1 MPLMKKSFPS
11 EIDPLI
17 HLKIKQLH
25 RADGVAG
32 AGHPSLH
39 SPTPTPSLR
48 PSSPVRRRR
57 RLSPAAQPRTSLEER
72 LLEERARPGG
82 GGGDFRPVRVDL
94 LSSFMVGFGEMIA
107 SAVIKELS
115 GKLSSPIWNTIMS
128 QVNFK
133 QDLEAIKSMLGSL
146 QAKLNDAERQSQKKE
161 SVHDLLKKLKAVA
174 YDIEDRLVAY
184 ESISNDGDG
193 SLRHDNWS
201 SFSDK
206 LKSRYNLQ
214 GDMKKMRKRLEEIKK
229 EMDLTNFRV
238 DGASDEQDWINS
250 RHSEARLNDSDDI
263 VGRIMEK
270 RRIMDLLLSD
280 EEHSIIS
287 IYGLGGLGKTTLA
300 QMVFNDSTT
309 QTAFEMLAW
318 VYVSKKFDLDA
329 IRSSI
334 IQQYNERFQYGNA
347 GIRNVSTESI
357 LAEKRSLI
365 VLDDLWEEDNFEL
378 EKLKKMLRDGR
389 VIVTTRSKK
398 VAERMNKDLQIELG
412 LLPNEDCWTLF
423 RKRALASTTVHPY
436 MEEIGKNIVKKCQ
449 GLPLAVKSLGYLLGH
464 LEPNLWEEILLSD
477 IWAED
482 DGRFSD
488 NKVLPSLKLSY
499 YNMPSYLRLC
509 FAYCS
514 VFPKGSHIQR
524 SSLIQQWIAL
534 GFIQP
539 PRFIVAENY
548 AEDCLRELIGMSFL
562 QNVDMSTAMS
572 SRYTGSQS
580 VLKMHDLVHDLAS
593 VVASDEVCIF
603 HASGTELGKR
613 KGYCRYMFLLNFSE
627 LSQAP
632 ILPHTARALHFKDC
646 RKFPK
651 ALSRTKFLR
660 ILDFNAC
667 TIDTLPDSISQLR
680 LLKYL
685 SVSGMKTAQLP
696 KLLSKLHD
704 LQALTLSKNTDIVEL
719 PSCIC
724 EFLKLHYL
732 DLHGCSN
739 LEELPEDIHKLKELQ
754 HLNLSD
760 CSSLKSLPSFSSLS
774 GGLQKL
780 SFLNVSHFSQLQKLP
795 DNYLPNMINL
805 NMAFCPKLRA
815 LPSGLFM
822 HMKKLLFLNFS
833 GCTSLMVLPEFG
845 DDGTGCLLLQVL
857 DLSGC
862 ANLLVLPASSTKL
875 SELRCLNLSGCSHL
889 QNFLKLIPHWKFG
902 KLEYLNLSGVGT
914 KSDSEAPGSSAGEIG
929 SLQDHNKELELGMLQ
944 ENIITQGLFR
954 LKYLSVGG
962 FTLYSEQGIARM
974 ADLLTLPNFDVR
986 RQDGGICSNI
996 LIIQQILEL
1005 THREL
1010 NIKCLQN
1017 VVSSEEAKQLELEK
1031 KQQFHSLSFEWS
1043 LSGTG
1048 SSVEDEHRAKPSA
1061 VLDNLRPH
1069 RYLQSLS
1076 IKGYTCTVF
1085 PDWIDNISDTLPNLV
1100 KLILSDIEGCDYIP
1114 ALGHLPNLQEL
1125 EINNIPRLHDARIG
1139 PCKKLRRLTLVAL
1152 PNEATILLFY
1162 GISMHT
1168 EVQMMES
1175 SHGCDEEVR
1184 ETGQEFNT
1192 FPDSLPENQVI
1203 RNPSD
1208 THCGGPS
1215 RKSKI
1220 LEFKGWF
1227 KALRF
1232 HTSGETREN
1241 ETLASALS
1249 HISPVPEDNLLSPK
1263 LSRGCLGVTSAV
1275 FPGLDYLMIE
1285 RCNNLKLH
1293 PNFPKSKEYFIKYS
1307 SLSPALDYEDTS
1319 NFPTQP
1325 KGPYGCYTE
1334 GCSQPGQG
1342 TLTPLHEDAMQQSIP
1357 RLKSKMYI
1365 EGSSG
1370 EHFHKWIGL
1379 ISTHL
1384 DELVITDCSA
1394 RCLFNLRKLIR
1405 DFPEKHEQ
1413 AIRTRKHNSMENI
1426 YGLSQSCI
1434 AKLKKLSMRLPSNN
1448 QYERRSTGVMMEDL
1462 MDRHVCQVA
1471 YINIGTV
1478 DFFSVEPIE
1487 GGIFCSSNI
1496 SLLYKHHDVRSSR
1509 LVVKNLENVKR
1520 PDEAQELAN
1529 YQQLRSVSLLW
1540 SRRDLTQDLSMTQD
1554 KGVLQNL
1561 RPNQDLETL
1570 HIEGFGGDEFC
1581 SWMMNV
1587 NSFLPNLVTVK
1598 LSNMEKCQRLP
1609 SLGQL
1614 ANLEVL
1620 HISDMPSVREVDH
1633 HVYGDEI
1640 LFRKLRELRLS
1651 RMDNLEEWPTAT
1663 LMAAQDDHQFS
1674 QGDGNFPNLQVLAI
1688 VDCPRMR
1695 FVPAFPGSQE
1705 CTLVKSSSILASFKR
1720 FITNTN
1726 LALMTLKINDCGA
1739 SAYIGKFLQG
1749 SVNLEHLTID
1759 SFIDLNS
1766 LPEPMRECRSLK
1778 KLFITN
1784 CWNLSA
1790 LPEWL
1795 GELMSLRMLEVQ
1807 ATKLKSLPQSIQCL
1821 TALEWLILAKCN
1833 YKLRARCTS
1842 GEDKD
1847 KIKHI
1852 NIVETTQVPLMNLN
1866 SSDMTL
1872 LQQVT
1877 SSQFIDLHIGGL
1889 EQEIDLKEADTLELQ
1904 TKMEL
1909 SSLSLNWSYASAE
1922 RGMQNKA
1929 VFEKL
1934 QPHDGLEILCIKNYA
1949 GIDFPRWMSSLR
1961 NLLKLEMDGTEF
1973 EHLHLDQLHNLRV
1986 MYLSN
1991 VKFGKLHLDR
2001 LQNLIELYLFRVRFE
2016 NLLLDQLHSLREM
2029 CLSCVE
2035 FGRLHFD
2042 QLQNLRQLNLTSM
2055 KFEYVLLNQLHS
2067 LEELHLSQ
2075 ISSLQSNQ
2083 SACIECTEPLWKL
2096 QRIVMSKIKDQEL
2109 KISMQG
2115 RESDENLFPSLQHF
2129 ETELCENLRFRPS
2142 IPRSTHYIIS
2152 DRADLKP
2159 LTPRV
2164 HFFPS
2169 FKKVMGLSAPGST
2182 SKMEIKNIESLS
2194 FQTPQLRH
2202 LKLLDITEL
2211 TIYNC
2216 VDSCPLPEC
2225 ILCWKSLRKI
2235 QILRCKNIYSLPE
2248 WFGEMASLS
2257 ELVMETYTMRTL
2269 NPCIQRL
2276 TNLQT
2281 LTLSECTKKLKERC
2295 SKSGDDW
2302 MKIKHIP
2309 YIQITEGDGC

>member
-1 MPLMKKSFPS
+1 
-11 EIDPLI
+11 
-17 HLKIKQLH
+17 
-25 RADGVAG
+25 
-32 AGHPSLH
+32 
-39 SPTPTPSLR
+39 
-48 PSSPVRRRR
+48 
-57 RLSPAAQPRTSLEER
+57 
-72 LLEERARPGG
+72 
-82 GGGDFRPVRVDL
+82 
-94 LSSFMVGFGEMIA
+94 MVGFGEMIA
-107 SAVIKELS
+107 SAVLKELLR
-115 GKLSSPIWNTIMS
+115 KLSSPIWQTIMS
-128 QVNFK
+128 QVNLK
-133 QDLEAIKSMLGSL
+133 HDLEAIKSVLSSL
-146 QAKLNDAERQSQKKE
+146 QAKLNDAERQSQKNE
-161 SVHDLLKKLKAVA
+161 SIRDLLKKLKAVA
-174 YDIEDRLVAY
+174 YDIEDMLLSY
-184 ESISNDGDG
+184 ELSFDDGFPKHE
-193 SLRHDNWS
+193 SRTS
-201 SFSDK
+201 VSDK
-206 LKSRYNLQ
+206 VKLRFKLP
-214 GDMKKMRKRLEEIKK
+214 GEIKKMRKRLEELKK
-229 EMDLTNFRV
+229 EMDLTSFVV
-238 DGASDEQDWINS
+238 DGASDEQDSITSWPS
-250 RHSEARLNDSDDI
+250 GAGPYDTEDT

-270 RRIMDLLLSD
+270 GRIMDLLLSD
-280 EEHSIIS
+280 EEHFIIP

-300 QMVFNDSTT
+300 QMVFYDSTT
-309 QTAFEMLAW
+309 KAAFEMLAW
-318 VYVSKKFDLDA
+318 VNVPRKFDLNA

-334 IQQYNERFQYGNA
+334 IQQCGDA
-347 GIRNVSTESI
+347 VESI
-357 LAEKRSLI
+357 ISEKRSLI
-365 VLDDLWEEDNFEL
+365 VLDDLWEEDNFKL
-378 EKLKKMLRDGR
+378 ENLETMLKGCRKGSK

-398 VAERMNKDLQIELG
+398 VADQMNRDLQIELG

-423 RKRALASTTVHPY
+423 RKRALISTTVHPY
-436 MEEIGKNIVKKCQ
+436 VEEIGKKIVEKCQ
-449 GLPLAVKSLGYLLGH
+449 GLPLAVKSLGYLLGR
-464 LEPNLWEEILLSD
+464 LPQTEWEEILLSD

-488 NKVLPSLKLSY
+488 NRVLPSLKLSY

-514 VFPKGSHIQR
+514 VFPKGSHILR

-539 PRFIVAENY
+539 PGSVVAEHY
-548 AEDCLRELIGMSFL
+548 AEDCLRELVGMSFL
-562 QNVDMSTAMS
+562 QSVNVSTAFFFVTIYTEIKESATDKLVAADAQGLMPVILALHPYTFFVLS
-572 SRYTGSQS
+572 SMYARYTRPQS
-580 VLKMHDLVHDLAS
+580 VLKMHDLVHELAS
-593 VVASDEVCIF
+593 IVAADEVHIF
-603 HASGTELGKR
+603 HASDCSSFNTES
-613 KGYCRYMFLLNFSE
+613 YCRYMFLLNFSE
-627 LSQAP
+627 LSQA
-632 ILPHTARALHFKDC
+632 ILPGTARALHLKDC
-646 RKFPK
+646 RSFPNT
-651 ALSRTKFLR
+651 LSQTKFLR
-660 ILDFNAC
+660 VLDFSAC
-667 TIDTLPDSISQLR
+667 TIDKLPDSISQLR

-685 SVSGMKTAQLP
+685 NVSDLNMSSCPELQQLP
-696 KLLSKLHD
+696 
-704 LQALTLSKNTDIVEL
+704 TEL
-719 PSCIC
+719 FKP
-724 EFLKLHYL
+724 
-732 DLHGCSN
+732 
-739 LEELPEDIHKLKELQ
+739 
-754 HLNLSD
+754 
-760 CSSLKSLPSFSSLS
+760 
-774 GGLQKL
+774 
-780 SFLNVSHFSQLQKLP
+780 
-795 DNYLPNMINL
+795 
-805 NMAFCPKLRA
+805 
-815 LPSGLFM
+815 
-822 HMKKLLFLNFS
+822 MKKLIFLNLS
-833 GCTSLMVLPEFG
+833 GCTSLKVLPEFG
-845 DDGTGCLLLQVL
+845 EGGTGCLLLEVL

-862 ANLLVLPASSTKL
+862 NNLPALPESSTNL
-875 SELRCLNLSGCSHL
+875 SELRCLNLSGCSQL
-889 QNFLKLIPHWKFG
+889 QNFLKLIPRWKFS
-902 KLEYLNLSGVGT
+902 KLEYLNLSGVGS
-914 KSDSEAPGSSAGEIG
+914 KSDSEAPGTSTGEVGSS
-929 SLQDHNKELELGMLQ
+929 QDPIKELELGMLQ
-944 ENIITQGLFR
+944 EDIITQGMFC

-974 ADLLTLPNFDVR
+974 ADLLTLPNFDIR
-986 RQDGGICSNI
+986 LQDDGRCSNI
-996 LIIQQILEL
+996 FILQQILDI
-1005 THREL
+1005 THCEL
-1010 NIKCLQN
+1010 NIKCLEN
-1017 VVSSEEAKQLELEK
+1017 VVSSDEVKQLELDRK
-1031 KQQFHSLSFEWS
+1031 PQFHSLSFEWS
-1043 LSGTG
+1043 LSHSG
-1048 SSVEDEHRAKPSA
+1048 SSVQREKASA

-1076 IKGYTCTVF
+1076 IKGYVCTAF
-1085 PDWIDNISDTLPNLV
+1085 PDWVNDINARLPELV
-1100 KLILSDIEGCDYIP
+1100 KLVLSDIKGCDYIP
-1114 ALGHLPNLQEL
+1114 AVSRLPNLQEL
-1125 EINNIPRLHDARIG
+1125 EISNMPLLRDARIG

-1152 PNEATILLFY
+1152 PDEATVLLFY
-1162 GISMHT
+1162 DATIET
-1168 EVQMMES
+1168 DVQMVES
-1175 SHGCDEEVR
+1175 SHGFDEEMT
-1184 ETGQEFNT
+1184 ETGQEFNALPG
-1192 FPDSLPENQVI
+1192 FLPENQVK
-1203 RNPSD
+1203 RKPSEMVS
-1208 THCGGPS
+1208 GGPFK
-1215 RKSKI
+1215 KSKI
-1220 LEFKGWF
+1220 LEFKGWPE
-1227 KALRF
+1227 ALNVI
-1232 HTSGETREN
+1232 S
-1241 ETLASALS
+1241 ASAS
-1249 HISPVPEDNLLSPK
+1249 SPISPVQQEYLLSPK
-1263 LSRGCLGVTSAV
+1263 LSGGRPEVANAAFLE
-1275 FPGLDYLMIE
+1275 LDYLKIE
-1285 RCNNLKLH
+1285 KCHNLKLH
-1293 PNFPKSKEYFIKYS
+1293 PSLPKSKQYFIKDS
-1307 SLSPALDYEDTS
+1307 SLSLPLENEDS
-1319 NFPTQP
+1319 SSFPSQ
-1325 KGPYGCYTE
+1325 CLCSE
-1334 GCSQPGQG
+1334 GCSYSGKG
-1342 TLTPLHEDAMQQSIP
+1342 TSIPLHGHAMQQSTS
-1357 RLKSKMYI
+1357 RLKSKMHI
-1365 EGSSG
+1365 ERCSTVQLTQ
-1370 EHFHKWIGL
+1370 WAGL
-1379 ISTHL
+1379 ISTHM
-1384 DELVITDCSA
+1384 DELVITDCSFYYLVIHSQA
-1394 RCLFNLRKLIR
+1394 LRKLEIIGNR
-1405 DFPEKHEQ
+1405 MK
-1413 AIRTRKHNSMENI
+1413 NLS
-1426 YGLSQSCI
+1426 GLS
-1434 AKLKKLSMRLPSNN
+1434 LMRNAERLIIWTPSVY
-1448 QYERRSTGVMMEDL
+1448 YERQAQSADTRREVFKNMPIS
-1462 MDRHVCQVA
+1462 RIP
-1471 YINIGTV
+1471 YINLGTV
-1478 DFFSVEPIE
+1478 AFFSVSPIE
-1487 GGIFCSSNI
+1487 EGISCSSNI
-1496 SLLYKHHDVRSSR
+1496 SLLYKHHDAQCRR
-1509 LVVKNLENVKR
+1509 VVIENLENVKR
-1520 PDEAQELAN
+1520 PDEVQELDS
-1529 YQQLRSVSLLW
+1529 YQQLHSISLVW
-1540 SRRDLTQDLSMTQD
+1540 SISDFTEDSSMAQD

-1561 RPNQDLETL
+1561 QPHQLLETL
-1570 HIEGFGGDEFC
+1570 QILGYRGDEFC
-1581 SWMMNV
+1581 CWMMNI
-1587 NSFLPNLVTVK
+1587 NSFLPNLVTIK
-1598 LSNMEKCQRLP
+1598 LCNIAKCQHLP

-1620 HISDMPSVREVDH
+1620 HISNMPSVREVDH
-1633 HVYGDEI
+1633 HVYGDKI
-1640 LFRKLRELRLS
+1640 LFRKLIELRLS
-1651 RMDNLEEWPTAT
+1651 RMDNLEDWPTAT
-1663 LMAAQDDHQFS
+1663 LTAHDDQFS
-1674 QGDGNFPNLQVLAI
+1674 QGDGNFPNLQVLEI
-1688 VDCPRMR
+1688 VNCPMMR

-1739 SAYIGKFLQG
+1739 STYIGKFLQG

-1759 SFIDLNS
+1759 SFIDLNT

-1821 TALEWLILAKCN
+1821 IALEWLILTKCN

-1877 SSQFIDLHIGGL
+1877 SSQFIELHIGGL

-1991 VKFGKLHLDR
+1991 AKFGKLHLDR

-2194 FQTPQLRH
+2194 FQTPQLKH

>member
-1 MPLMKKSFPS
+1 
-11 EIDPLI
+11 
-17 HLKIKQLH
+17 
-25 RADGVAG
+25 
-32 AGHPSLH
+32 
-39 SPTPTPSLR
+39 
-48 PSSPVRRRR
+48 
-57 RLSPAAQPRTSLEER
+57 
-72 LLEERARPGG
+72 
-82 GGGDFRPVRVDL
+82 
-94 LSSFMVGFGEMIA
+94 
-107 SAVIKELS
+107 
-115 GKLSSPIWNTIMS
+115 
-128 QVNFK
+128 
-133 QDLEAIKSMLGSL
+133 
-146 QAKLNDAERQSQKKE
+146 
-161 SVHDLLKKLKAVA
+161 
-174 YDIEDRLVAY
+174 
-184 ESISNDGDG
+184 
-193 SLRHDNWS
+193 
-201 SFSDK
+201 
-206 LKSRYNLQ
+206 
-214 GDMKKMRKRLEEIKK
+214 
-229 EMDLTNFRV
+229 
-238 DGASDEQDWINS
+238 
-250 RHSEARLNDSDDI
+250 
-263 VGRIMEK
+263 
-270 RRIMDLLLSD
+270 
-280 EEHSIIS
+280 
-287 IYGLGGLGKTTLA
+287 
-300 QMVFNDSTT
+300 
-309 QTAFEMLAW
+309 
-318 VYVSKKFDLDA
+318 
-329 IRSSI
+329 
-334 IQQYNERFQYGNA
+334 
-347 GIRNVSTESI
+347 
-357 LAEKRSLI
+357 
-365 VLDDLWEEDNFEL
+365 
-378 EKLKKMLRDGR
+378 
-389 VIVTTRSKK
+389 
-398 VAERMNKDLQIELG
+398 
-412 LLPNEDCWTLF
+412 
-423 RKRALASTTVHPY
+423 
-436 MEEIGKNIVKKCQ
+436 
-449 GLPLAVKSLGYLLGH
+449 
-464 LEPNLWEEILLSD
+464 
-477 IWAED
+477 
-482 DGRFSD
+482 
-488 NKVLPSLKLSY
+488 
-499 YNMPSYLRLC
+499 
-509 FAYCS
+509 
-514 VFPKGSHIQR
+514 
-524 SSLIQQWIAL
+524 
-534 GFIQP
+534 
-539 PRFIVAENY
+539 
-548 AEDCLRELIGMSFL
+548 
-562 QNVDMSTAMS
+562 MS

-627 LSQAP
+627 LPQAP
-632 ILPHTARALHFKDC
+632 IFPHTARALHFKDC

-667 TIDTLPDSISQLR
+667 TIDTLPDSISLLR

-780 SFLNVSHFSQLQKLP
+780 SFLNVSHCSQLQKLP

-805 NMAFCPKLRA
+805 NMAFCPKLRV
-815 LPSGLFM
+815 LPAGLFM

-833 GCTSLMVLPEFG
+833 GCTSLTVLPEFG
-845 DDGTGCLLLQVL
+845 EDGTGCLMLQVL

-862 ANLLVLPASSTKL
+862 ANLLVLPESSTKL

-929 SLQDHNKELELGMLQ
+929 SSQDHNKELELGMLQ

-986 RQDGGICSNI
+986 RQDGGSCSNI

-1061 VLDNLRPH
+1061 VLNNLRPH

-1085 PDWIDNISDTLPNLV
+1085 PDWIDNIGDTLPNLV

-1114 ALGHLPNLQEL
+1114 ALSHLPNLQEL

-1162 GISMHT
+1162 GISMNT

-1203 RNPSD
+1203 RNPSK

-1263 LSRGCLGVTSAV
+1263 LSCGCLGVTSAV
-1275 FPGLDYLMIE
+1275 FPELDYLKIE

-1307 SLSPALDYEDTS
+1307 SLNPALDYEDTS
-1319 NFPTQP
+1319 NFPLQP
-1325 KGPYGCYTE
+1325 QRPYGCYTE

-1342 TLTPLHEDAMQQSIP
+1342 TLTPLHDNAVQQSIP
-1357 RLKSKMYI
+1357 RLKSNMHI
-1365 EGSSG
+1365 MGSSG
-1370 EHFHKWIGL
+1370 EHFHQWIGL

-1394 RCLFNLRKLIR
+1394 SCFSNFRKLMVN
-1405 DFPEKHEQ
+1405 FPEKHEQ
-1413 AIRTRKHNSMENI
+1413 ECITRKHNSMESI

-1434 AKLKKLSMRLPSNN
+1434 AKLKKLSMWLPNN
-1448 QYERRSTGVMMEDL
+1448 QYVNQYVRRITDNMMKYLMERD
-1462 MDRHVCQVA
+1462 VCQVA
-1471 YINIGTV
+1471 YINIGMV
-1478 DFFSVEPIE
+1478 GFFFVKPIE
-1487 GGIFCSSNI
+1487 EGILCSSNI
-1496 SLLYKHHDVRSSR
+1496 SLLYKHHDVGNSR

-1540 SRRDLTQDLSMTQD
+1540 SRRDLTQDSSMTQD

-1570 HIEGFGGDEFC
+1570 QIEGFGGDEFC

-1598 LSNMEKCQRLP
+1598 LSNMKKCQCLP

-1620 HISDMPSVREVDH
+1620 HISDMPRVREVDR

-1640 LFRKLRELRLS
+1640 LFRKLRELRFS

-1663 LMAAQDDHQFS
+1663 LVAAQDDHQFS
-1674 QGDGNFPNLQVLAI
+1674 QGDENFPNLQVLEI
-1688 VDCPRMR
+1688 VNCPRIR

-1705 CTLVKSSSILASFKR
+1705 CTLVESSSILASFER
-1720 FITNTN
+1720 FIRSSN
-1726 LALMTLKINDCGA
+1726 LALMALKINDCGA
-1739 SAYIGKFLQG
+1739 STYIGRFLQG
-1749 SVNLEHLTID
+1749 SVNLERLTID
-1759 SFIDLNS
+1759 SFIDLS
-1766 LPEPMRECRSLK
+1766 TLPEPMRECRSLK
-1778 KLFITN
+1778 KLEITN
-1784 CWNLSA
+1784 CWNFSA

-1795 GELMSLRMLEVQ
+1795 GELTSLQKLEVQ

-1821 TALEWLILAKCN
+1821 TALEWLVLNKCN

-1852 NIVETTQVPLMNLN
+1852 NIVETTQVPLINLN
-1866 SSDMTL
+1866 SSDI
-1872 LQQVT
+1872 LQRVT
-1877 SSQFIDLHIGGL
+1877 SSQFIDLHIGGM
-1889 EQEIDLKEADTLELQ
+1889 EQLIDLKEVDYLELQ
-1904 TKMEL
+1904 TKKEL
-1909 SSLSLNWSYASAE
+1909 SSLSLHWLYTSAD

-1949 GIDFPRWMSSLR
+1949 GVDFPHWMSVLP
-1961 NLLKLEMDGTEF
+1961 NLVKLEMDGTQF
-1973 EHLHLDQLHNLRV
+1973 EHVHLDQLHNLRVLYLSNVQFGHLHLDRLQNLRELYLFRVRFKYLHLDQLHNLRE
-1986 MYLSN
+1986 MSLSG
-1991 VKFGKLHLDR
+1991 VEFSHLHL
-2001 LQNLIELYLFRVRFE
+2001 
-2016 NLLLDQLHSLREM
+2016 
-2029 CLSCVE
+2029 
-2035 FGRLHFD
+2035 D
-2042 QLQNLRQLNLTSM
+2042 QLQNLRELKLSEERFEHLHLDQLQNLQQLYVCSM
-2055 KFEYVLLNQLHS
+2055 KFEHVLLYQLQS

-2075 ISSLQSNQ
+2075 IESLWSNQ
-2083 SACIECTEPLWKL
+2083 PACIEFTEPLRKL
-2096 QRIVMSKIKDQEL
+2096 QRIAFSKIKEQEL
-2109 KISMQG
+2109 KIYMQG
-2115 RESDENLFPSLQHF
+2115 RDSDDNLFPGLQYL
-2129 ETELCENLRFRPS
+2129 EMELCENLRFQPS
-2142 IPRSTHYIIS
+2142 IPRSICYIIS
-2152 DRADLKP
+2152 DRTDILS
-2159 LTPRV
+2159 LITPRMCFV
-2164 HFFPS
+2164 PL
-2169 FKKVMGLSAPGST
+2169 FKKVMGLSVLGST
-2182 SKMEIKNIESLS
+2182 SRMEIKNIGSLS
-2194 FQTPQLRH
+2194 SPTRELQH
-2202 LKLLDITEL
+2202 LELLDITEL
-2211 TIYNC
+2211 TIDNC
-2216 VDSCPLPEC
+2216 VDSYPLPEC
-2225 ILCWKSLRKI
+2225 ILSWKSLRKLE
-2235 QILRCKNIYSLPE
+2235 ILRCRNIYSLPE
-2248 WFGEMASLS
+2248 WLGEMTSLS
-2257 ELVMETYTMRTL
+2257 ELIIETYGMRTL
-2269 NPCIQRL
+2269 HPCIQRL
-2276 TNLQT
+2276 TILQT
-2281 LTLSECTKKLKERC
+2281 LALSKCTKKLKERC
-2295 SKSGDDW
+2295 SESGDDW
-2302 MKIKHIP
+2302 MQIKHIP
-2309 YIQITEGDGC
+2309 YIQITEGNGC